1 VPSSYDP
8 SITQQDAQL
17 LQFAYSQDHLV
28 KLFADLYG
36 PSIAHKSL
44 RYAVCAYA
52 RIFMAYCPELTPP
65 EEPEVLWVQR
75 AISTLARRLPE
86 PDEIDEGDLFC
97 SFLLARCHSFPRVT
111 REQEERAAFSMHVNG
126 VLTIM
131 RHLSNRADDIRRL
144 PTFRSFWLLIRD
156 VLIQDTYVI
165 NPVGD
170 IRFDDVS
177 EQFKRVIGQQTTA
190 DRKQYQSALG
200 FKPKWAFA
208 SAHFLLD
215 SLRQLSR
222 SSQKSALWET
232 LCVEIFHDE
241 ALDIYRGWDLPFLH
255 RPILYDLEILPPTPV
270 RIAYQGPKPISY
282 DFFRAAITFYL
293 RDVARRLLE
302 SQSLSDGVCSQ
313 AGQRALMTFF
323 AYCKEWESI
332 ISEKTP
338 VEGTYSFWIQ
348 V

>member
-1 VPSSYDP
+1 
-8 SITQQDAQL
+8 
-17 LQFAYSQDHLV
+17 
-28 KLFADLYG
+28 
-36 PSIAHKSL
+36 
-44 RYAVCAYA
+44 
-52 RIFMAYCPELTPP
+52 
-65 EEPEVLWVQR
+65 
-75 AISTLARRLPE
+75 RRLPE

-126 VLTIM
+126 VLTIT

-208 SAHFLLD
+208 SAHFI
-215 SLRQLSR
+215 
-222 SSQKSALWET
+222 K
-232 LCVEIFHDE
+232 
-241 ALDIYRGWDLPFLH
+241 
-255 RPILYDLEILPPTPV
+255 
-270 RIAYQGPKPISY
+270 KM
-282 DFFRAAITFYL
+282 
-293 RDVARRLLE
+293 
-302 SQSLSDGVCSQ
+302 SLSYTGMSLV
-313 AGQRALMTFF
+313 GRL
-323 AYCKEWESI
+323 W
-332 ISEKTP
+332 
-338 VEGTYSFWIQ
+338 WLW
-348 V
+348 